1 MSDASFE
8 RVPAASFAARRVCDL
23 PEEDRPR
30 ERLARHGASALS
42 NRELLALL
50 VGSGS
55 RAASALDVAERL
67 LGSGLRGLAGRSL
80 SDVERE
86 HGLGRAKATRKI
98 GRASCR

>member
-8 RVPAASFAARRVCDL
+8 RVPARFAVRRVCDL
-23 PEEDRPR
+23 PAEDRPR

-55 RAASALDVAERL
+55 RSASVLDVAEKL
-67 LGSGLRGLAGRSL
+67 LGGGLRGLAGRSL
-80 SDVERE
+80 VTAGGD
-86 HGLGRAKATRKI
+86 
-98 GRASCR
+98 